1 MYQGLPDV
9 FPYSVVVP
17 EDNVSRLIL
26 PLIHTAGNA
35 PNGSSFAVTSDA
47 PEGKRRIWLSDI
59 SFRRVATQLE
69 EAQAE
74 PPVPGAIPFDIDTT
88 PARPG
93 PDWIFPEWPDSHD
106 PPRPRKVKREN
117 RHNYDPSKFATLR
130 ELETGTAPC
139 SECGNARG
147 ATNHLPYLHSWF
159 YFRTDV
165 RYTRKRTPR
174 DGV

>member
-1 MYQGLPDV
+1 MYQGLPDA
-9 FPYSVVVP
+9 FPYSIIVP
-17 EDNVSRLIL
+17 EDNVSKLIL
-26 PLIHTAGNA
+26 PLIHPAGNA

-47 PEGKRRIWLSDI
+47 PEGKRRVWLSDS

-93 PDWIFPEWPDSHD
+93 PAWQWPEVDWVRLD
-106 PPRPRKVKREN
+106 PPKVVNNE
-117 RHNYDPSKFATLR
+117 RHHYDPSQFANLR

-139 SECGNARG
+139 SECGNTRD
-147 ATNHLPYLHSWF
+147 ATNHIS
-159 YFRTDV
+159 
-165 RYTRKRTPR
+165 
-174 DGV
+174 